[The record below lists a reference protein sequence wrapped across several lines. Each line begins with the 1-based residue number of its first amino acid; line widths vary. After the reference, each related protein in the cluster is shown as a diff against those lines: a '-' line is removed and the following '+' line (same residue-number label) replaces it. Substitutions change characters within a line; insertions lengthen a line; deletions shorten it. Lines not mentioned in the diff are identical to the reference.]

1 MCVRKTSS
9 GELTAVARIGGRK
22 LRDSPGVQAGG
33 GEPGRGRAVGQEVLF
48 RTDSKVPGAE
58 VAAWSEQGG
67 RAVRDSFW
75 KKIALVKKIH
85 PYGNFPVS
93 HQFGTGPEGKGRYV
107 YSRPGSFGVKLK
119 LPLWT
124 KAEKAS

>member
-1 MCVRKTSS
+1 M
-9 GELTAVARIGGRK
+9 ARMGGRK

-75 KKIALVKKIH
+75 KKIALVKKSIH
-85 PYGNFPVS
+85 METSQSVISLELALRAKVDMSIPDLAALG
-93 HQFGTGPEGKGRYV
+93 
-107 YSRPGSFGVKLK
+107 
-119 LPLWT
+119 
-124 KAEKAS
+124 

>member
-1 MCVRKTSS
+1 MELKREACTLCVRKTSS
-9 GELTAVARIGGRK
+9 GEQTAVARMGGRK

-75 KKIALVKKIH
+75 KKIALVKKSIH
-85 PYGNFPVS
+85 METSQSVISLELALRAKVDMSIPDLAALG
-93 HQFGTGPEGKGRYV
+93 
-107 YSRPGSFGVKLK
+107 
-119 LPLWT
+119 
-124 KAEKAS
+124 